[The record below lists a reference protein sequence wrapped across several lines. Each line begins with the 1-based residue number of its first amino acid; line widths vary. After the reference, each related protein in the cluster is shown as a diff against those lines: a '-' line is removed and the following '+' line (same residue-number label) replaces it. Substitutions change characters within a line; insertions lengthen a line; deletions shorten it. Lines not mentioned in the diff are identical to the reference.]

1 MQEKQSIHSPSTFAR
16 NHLMYPLLAG
26 FFASDNLFFFER
38 KYYPA
43 YEYLEITSGKG
54 SFKHGQTWMQV
65 GKGDVLLHNMR
76 YPHAYQADPA
86 DPFQMKYIVFDGMI
100 VESVWK
106 TFTLDYFVFLPPTQ
120 KKSDALYT
128 IDEFYS
134 QVSQNSLNEIYTSSI
149 LYKLLLQILS
159 NSTNILMQT
168 EPTKHAAIEKSK
180 QYIEEQYLTI
190 GSIQE
195 ISDKINL
202 SLFHFTR
209 EFKKHYGC
217 TPKEYLLIQRINH
230 AKRLLLLSNH
240 NITEVAFESGFQ
252 SYNTFLQVFL
262 KMELCSPSKYR
273 KSWKMRL

>member
-1 MQEKQSIHSPSTFAR
+1 MQENQSIHSPSTFAR

-54 SFKHGQTWMQV
+54 SFKHGQTWIQV

-76 YPHAYQADPA
+76 NPHAYQADPA
-86 DPFQMKYIVFDGMI
+86 DPFQMKYIIFDGII

-106 TFTLDYFVFLPPTQ
+106 TFTLDYFVFLPPIQ

-180 QYIEEQYLTI
+180 KYIEEQYLTI

-195 ISDKINL
+195 ISDKVNL

-230 AKRLLLLSNH
+230 AKRQLLLSNH